1 MLFHSLVLMMGLL
14 LPGLSIADVKQDIGY
29 TELASI
35 LGSSL
40 PDGASVSVLQ
50 VEAGVNFAPDT
61 TNAQFVGKTIQDLS
75 SPPSSGPSSHATGVG
90 SRFYGLNSSI
100 SPAISDISIYGAD
113 SFLFDFLNFGSS
125 TVPEQ
130 LPSRVANHSWVGG
143 YLVDSNG
150 DEVPASTS
158 NLLRRI
164 DWLIDEDEFIHVAAP
179 DNAVSGIKPL
189 VTSAYNVI
197 TVGRTSGVHL
207 STVSSIDSIYVAG
220 RPAVHLVV
228 PESTTSGSA
237 PYASSAAVLLIDA
250 AHANSA
256 WSQGSTSNRSGA
268 TIYNAER
275 SETIKAALMAGAS
288 RFTYNSSTTANIEDY
303 RVDTANQ
310 TDNGLDWRYGAGQ
323 LNINNSYS
331 ILAAGEQASIQ
342 EGGSISPLM
351 TGFDYVPKFGGR
363 RGSDTVAEYNLGTA
377 TGNQFFAASL
387 VWHLDV
393 GGGSSFFSSLA
404 TFRNLDLYLVDT
416 TGGANTIV
424 ASSLSSIDNTENVW
438 FELIAGHDYQIR
450 VESLGADFE
459 WDYSLA
465 WQAVDFVD
473 SDDDGVFDHLDSD
486 VQDPCVP
493 TVFVSAC
500 NADSD
505 NDGLTDFTEGETA
518 DTDLDGELDYLE
530 SNVVDSDGDGTV
542 DQLDVANSD
551 PCIPTVF
558 VSACNTDSDNDGLT
572 DFEEGEAADTDGDGV
587 LDYEESNLLD
597 EDGDGLVDQQD
608 MSNGD
613 PCVPTV
619 FVLACGTDT
628 DDDGLTDFAE
638 GEATDTDGDG
648 VLDYVE
654 SNLLDDDGDGFSN
667 QVDIWNDDS
676 CMPDASQCTYDIPM
690 LTVIGQVLLALS
702 LLVLFRH
709 VGARK
714 A

>member
-1 MLFHSLVLMMGLL
+1 MMGLL
-14 LPGLSIADVKQDIGY
+14 LPALSIADVKQDIGY
-29 TELASI
+29 TELASM

-50 VEAGVNFAPDT
+50 VEAGVNFAPDSANT
-61 TNAQFVGKTIQDLS
+61 QFVGKTFQDLS
-75 SPPSSGPSSHATGVG
+75 NPVSSASSGHATGVG
-90 SRFYGLNSSI
+90 ARFYGLISSI
-100 SPAISDISIYGAD
+100 APSISNIAIYGVN

-143 YLVDSNG
+143 YLVDNDGNVLPS
-150 DEVPASTS
+150 STS
-158 NLLRRI
+158 NVLRRL
-164 DWLIDEDEFIHVAAP
+164 DWLIEDDEFVHVVAP
-179 DNAVSGIKPL
+179 NPLTSEKPL
-189 VTSAYNVI
+189 LTTAFNVI
-197 TVGRTSGVHL
+197 AVGRSTGVHL
-207 STVSSIDSIYVAG
+207 NSVSALDTVYVAN
-220 RPAVHLVV
+220 RSAIHLVV
-228 PESTTSGSA
+228 PESSTSNSA
-237 PYASSAAVLLIDA
+237 PHASAAAVLMIDV
-250 AHANSA
+250 AHANPA
-256 WSQGSTSNRSGA
+256 WSEGSTNNRSGA
-268 TIYNAER
+268 VIYNAER

-323 LNINNSYS
+323 LNINNSYT

-342 EGGSISPLM
+342 EGGDAIVSL
-351 TGFDYVPKFGGR
+351 TGFDYTPRFGGR

-377 TGNQFFAASL
+377 SGNQFFAASL

-473 SDDDGVFDHLDSD
+473 SDGDGVFDHLDSD

-587 LDYEESNLLD
+587 LDYVESNLLD

-638 GEATDTDGDG
+638 GETTDTDGDG
-648 VLDYVE
+648 VLDYEE